1 MCNIIAQQNTTIL
14 VMVTKISFLDFGK
27 LSHVQLCFTYT
38 LNRKSTIT
46 SNENRARTELLRQ
59 QFKKVANSSKISRR
73 IL

>member
-1 MCNIIAQQNTTIL
+1 MQYHCSTEYNNTSYGHKDL
-14 VMVTKISFLDFGK
+14 LDFGK
-27 LSHVQLCFTYT
+27 LSHVRLCFIYT

-46 SNENRARTELLRQ
+46 SNENKARTELPRQ